1 MVGSCDR
8 AIRVNMA
15 ARQPD
20 SLYFIPKV
28 HPKVVAKFLVL
39 TGEYY
44 VCNSCLVSAVLGNN
58 LDLGFCLCKVSYR
71 KCATLGELKFGQ
83 AFKPSLV
90 FR

>member
-1 MVGSCDR
+1 
-8 AIRVNMA
+8 MA

-44 VCNSCLVSAVLGNN
+44 VCNSCLVSVVLGNN
-58 LDLGFCLCKVSYR
+58 LDLGFWLDLQTPWERRLRLQR
-71 KCATLGELKFGQ
+71 KCKDLMELMLLKPFGGG
-83 AFKPSLV
+83 
-90 FR
+90 